1 VSDNSSEKSNDKVK
15 AESESGSKSKAA
27 AKADAPK
34 KTAQKDEYVL
44 PASWQNAWKIA
55 AGVGVVGIG
64 ITAAMMFG
72 ADGARASYSY
82 LFGFYVFLTI
92 ALGSLFF
99 VLIQHL
105 TSAGWSVTVRR
116 TAEFFASALPVF
128 AILFLPILLKADLI
142 YPWTQPAGSHEGA
155 GEHGA
160 KHEEKKEGAL
170 GLPFVNEAHAQ
181 AHAAPAAPSAASAA
195 PSAVPSAAA
204 AHEDGS
210 GKGQG
215 NGKGQGQGNGTGADI
230 EGRKAHEGGAKA
242 HEGGAKAHGGDHEDG
257 TGSGAGDGHG
267 KGKGN
272 GSGAHHEGKAHEGGA
287 EHHGDALEHEH
298 AEILEAKQKGWLGK
312 NFWYVRAAGYFAVW
326 TILAWFF
333 FGNSTKQDKS
343 KDPKL
348 TLSSAKWAPLCAFAF
363 GLSLTFAAVDW
374 LMSLDP
380 MWFSTIYGVYIFAT
394 SVVSSLAMIIV
405 VTMALRNGGPLSKVV
420 TTEHYHDLG
429 KLMFGF
435 NVFWAYI
442 GFSQMM
448 LIWYAALPSE
458 TPFYHKR
465 WETPSSVVCGNHS
478 GDFWTNVSV
487 ALIVGHFVVAFLFL
501 ISRNV
506 KRRLPMLRAGAFW
519 MLAMHV
525 LDMYWFVLP
534 NFEPNTKA
542 AGFSF
547 ALTDVTAPIGVGG
560 IYLAVVFYMMTKHA
574 LIPTGDPRLA
584 RSIAFQN
591 A

>member
-1 VSDNSSEKSNDKVK
+1 MSEKSNDKGK
-15 AESESGSKSKAA
+15 AESKKPEVGSKAA
-27 AKADAPK
+27 AK
-34 KTAQKDEYVL
+34 KDDFAL
-44 PASWQNAWKIA
+44 PASWHNAWKIA
-55 AGVGVVGIG
+55 AGVGIVGVG
-64 ITAAMMFG
+64 ITAAQMFG
-72 ADGARASYSY
+72 ADGVRAGYSY
-82 LFGFYVFLTI
+82 LFGYFTFLTI
-92 ALGSLFF
+92 ALGGLFF

-116 TAEFFASALPVF
+116 TAEFLALGLPVF
-128 AILFLPILLKADLI
+128 ALLFVPVLLKADMI
-142 YPWTQPAGSHEGA
+142 YPWTHEAGHDKGHEQ
-155 GEHGA
+155 
-160 KHEEKKEGAL
+160 KTHEEKSEPKKEGSL

-181 AHAAPAAPSAASAA
+181 PAAPAAPSAAAAPAAPAAA
-195 PSAVPSAAA
+195 PSA

-210 GKGQG
+210 GKGAG
-215 NGKGQGQGNGTGADI
+215 NGHGSGHGDGTGANVD
-230 EGRKAHEGGAKA
+230 GRKAREGGAEKHDA
-242 HEGGAKAHGGDHEDG
+242 HEDG

-272 GSGAHHEGKAHEGGA
+272 GSGAHHEGAPHTGGA
-287 EHHGDALEHEH
+287 DHHGDALEHEH
-298 AEILEAKQKGWLGK
+298 AEILEAKQHGWLAK
-312 NFWYVRAAGYFAVW
+312 NFWYVRAVGYFVVW
-326 TILAWFF
+326 TLLAWFF
-333 FGNSTKQDKS
+333 FKNSTGQDKS

-348 TLSSAKWAPLCAFAF
+348 TLSSAKWAPLATFAF

-394 SVVSSLAMIIV
+394 AVVSSLAMIIV
-405 VTMALRNGGPLSKVV
+405 LTMAFRDGGPLSKVV
-420 TTEHYHDLG
+420 TVEHYHDLG

-448 LIWYAALPSE
+448 LIWYAALPAE

-465 WETPSSVVCGNHS
+465 WETPSSLTVGNHS
-478 GDFWTNVSV
+478 GDFWTNVSIAV
-487 ALIVGHFVVAFLFL
+487 IVGHFVIAFLFL

-506 KRRLPMLRAGAFW
+506 KRRLPMLRLGAFW

-525 LDMYWFVLP
+525 VDMYWFVLP

-547 ALTDVTAPIGVGG
+547 ALTDVTAPLGVGG
-560 IYLAVVFYMMTKHA
+560 IYFAVVFYLMTKHA

>member
-1 VSDNSSEKSNDKVK
+1 MSDKSNDKDK
-15 AESESGSKSKAA
+15 SASTPSEFA
-27 AKADAPK
+27 
-34 KTAQKDEYVL
+34 L
-44 PASWQNAWKIA
+44 PASWGNVWKIA
-55 AGVGVVGIG
+55 AAVGLVGVG
-64 ITAAMMFG
+64 ITAALMFG
-72 ADGARASYSY
+72 TDGARAGYSY

-116 TAEFFASALPVF
+116 TAEFFAMGLPVF
-128 AILFLPILLKADLI
+128 ALLFLPILMKADLI
-142 YPWTQPAGSHEGA
+142 YPWTQSPHEGKGHEEKA
-155 GEHGA
+155 G
-160 KHEEKKEGAL
+160 HEEKKKEGSL

-181 AHAAPAAPSAASAA
+181 PAAPAPSAAGAASAKEHDDGTGKGHGDGHG
-195 PSAVPSAAA
+195 VGRG
-204 AHEDGS
+204 DGS
-210 GKGQG
+210 GA
-215 NGKGQGQGNGTGADI
+215 NV
-230 EGRKAHEGGAKA
+230 EGRKAHEGGADK
-242 HEGGAKAHGGDHEDG
+242 HEAHEDG
-257 TGSGAGDGHG
+257 TGGGNGDGHG

-272 GSGAHHEGKAHEGGA
+272 GTGVPHEGGA
-287 EHHGDALEHEH
+287 HAGGLEHHADALEHEQ
-298 AEILEAKQKGWLGK
+298 AEIMEAKQKGWLNK
-312 NFWYVRAAGYFAVW
+312 NFWYVRAAGYFAIW
-326 TILAWFF
+326 SALAWFF
-333 FGNSTKQDKS
+333 FANSTKQDKS

-348 TLSSAKWAPLCAFAF
+348 TMASAKWAPLGTFAF
-363 GLSLTFAAVDW
+363 GITLTFAAIDW

-429 KLMFGF
+429 KLLFGF

-465 WETPSSVVCGNHS
+465 WETPSSLTVGNHS

-487 ALIVGHFVVAFLFL
+487 ALIVGHFAIAFLVL
-501 ISRNV
+501 ISRNT
-506 KRRLPMLRAGAFW
+506 KRRLPMLRFGAFW
-519 MLAMHV
+519 MLMMHV
-525 LDMYWFVLP
+525 VDMYWFVLP

-547 ALTDVTAPIGVGG
+547 ALTDVTALLGVGG
-560 IYLAVVFYMMTKHA
+560 IYFAVVFYMMTKHA

>member
-1 VSDNSSEKSNDKVK
+1 MSEKSNDKGK
-15 AESESGSKSKAA
+15 TESFA
-27 AKADAPK
+27 
-34 KTAQKDEYVL
+34 L
-44 PASWQNAWKIA
+44 PASWGIVWKIA
-55 AGVGVVGIG
+55 AAVGLVGIG
-64 ITAAMMFG
+64 ITAAQMFG
-72 ADGARASYSY
+72 ADGARAGYSY
-82 LFGFYVFLTI
+82 LFGFSVFLTI
-92 ALGSLFF
+92 ALGMLFF

-116 TAEFFASALPVF
+116 TAEFFAMGLPVF
-128 AILFLPILLKADLI
+128 ALLFLPILLKADLI
-142 YPWTQPAGSHEGA
+142 YPWTRSAHEAAGG
-155 GEHGA
+155 G
-160 KHEEKKEGAL
+160 HEEKSGHEEKMKEGAL

-181 AHAAPAAPSAASAA
+181 APAPAPAPAPAASDKAR
-195 PSAVPSAAA
+195 
-204 AHEDGS
+204 EDGT
-210 GKGQG
+210 GHGAG
-215 NGKGQGQGNGTGADI
+215 NGKGGGRSDGSGANV
-230 EGRKAHEGGAKA
+230 EGRKAHEGGADK
-242 HEGGAKAHGGDHEDG
+242 HDTHEDG
-257 TGSGAGDGHG
+257 TGGGNGDGHG

-272 GSGAHHEGKAHEGGA
+272 GTGAPHEGGPHA
-287 EHHGDALEHEH
+287 GGLEHHGDALEHEH
-298 AEILEAKQKGWLGK
+298 AEIMEAKQKGWLGK
-312 NFWYVRAAGYFAVW
+312 NFWYVRAAGYFLIWSV
-326 TILAWFF
+326 LAWFF
-333 FGNSTKQDKS
+333 FANSTKQDKS

-348 TLSSAKWAPLCAFAF
+348 TLAAAKWAPLCTFAF
-363 GLSLTFAAVDW
+363 GISLTFAAIDW

-405 VTMALRNGGPLSKVV
+405 VTMALRNGGPLTNVV
-420 TTEHYHDLG
+420 TKEHYHDLG
-429 KLMFGF
+429 KLLFGF

-465 WETPSSVVCGNHS
+465 WETPSSLMVGNHS
-478 GDFWTNVSV
+478 GDFWTNVTV
-487 ALIVGHFVVAFLFL
+487 ALIVGHFVIAFLFL
-501 ISRNV
+501 ISRNT
-506 KRRLPMLRAGAFW
+506 KRRLPMLRLGAFW
-519 MLAMHV
+519 MLLMHV
-525 LDMYWFVLP
+525 LDIYWFVLP

-547 ALTDVTAPIGVGG
+547 ALTDVTAPLGVGG

>member
-1 VSDNSSEKSNDKVK
+1 MSEKSDDKGK
-15 AESESGSKSKAA
+15 TD
-27 AKADAPK
+27 AKPEFA
-34 KTAQKDEYVL
+34 L

-55 AGVGVVGIG
+55 AAVGLVGIG
-64 ITAAMMFG
+64 VTAAQMFG
-72 ADGARASYSY
+72 PDGARAGYSY

-116 TAEFFASALPVF
+116 TAEFLACGLPVF
-128 AILFLPILLKADLI
+128 ALLFLPILVKADLI
-142 YPWTQPAGSHEGA
+142 YPWTQVVHEGA
-155 GEHGA
+155 GEHKDEKA
-160 KHEEKKEGAL
+160 TEEKKKEGAL
-170 GLPFVNEAHAQ
+170 GLPFINEAHAQ
-181 AHAAPAAPSAASAA
+181 PAPASAPAAPAASAK
-195 PSAVPSAAA
+195 P
-204 AHEDGS
+204 DNGS

-215 NGKGQGQGNGTGADI
+215 NSHGAGRGDGMGVNVEDKKTQGDS
-230 EGRKAHEGGAKA
+230 K
-242 HEGGAKAHGGDHEDG
+242 DVHEDG
-257 TGSGAGDGHG
+257 TGGGAGDGHG

-272 GSGAHHEGKAHEGGA
+272 GSGAHHDGEAHAGGT
-287 EHHGDALEHEH
+287 EHHGDALEHEQ

-326 TILAWFF
+326 SVLALFF

-348 TLSSAKWAPLCAFAF
+348 TLSSAKWAPLSMFAF
-363 GLSLTFAAVDW
+363 GISLTFAAVDW

-394 SVVSSLAMIIV
+394 SVVASLAMIIV
-405 VTMALRNGGPLSKVV
+405 VTMALRNGGPLSKAV

-429 KLMFGF
+429 KLLFGF

-458 TPFYHKR
+458 TTFYHKR
-465 WETPSSVVCGNHS
+465 WETPSSLTVGNHS

-487 ALIVGHFVVAFLFL
+487 ALIVGHFVVAFLVL
-501 ISRNV
+501 ISRNT
-506 KRRLPMLRAGAFW
+506 KRRLPILRFGAFW

-547 ALTDVTAPIGVGG
+547 ALTDVTAPLGVGG
-560 IYLAVVFYMMTKHA
+560 IYLAVVFYLMTKHA